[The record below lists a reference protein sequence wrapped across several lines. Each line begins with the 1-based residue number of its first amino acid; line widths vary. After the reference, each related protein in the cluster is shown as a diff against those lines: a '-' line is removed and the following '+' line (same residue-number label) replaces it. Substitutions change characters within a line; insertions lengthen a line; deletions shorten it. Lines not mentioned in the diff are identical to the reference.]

1 MITYSN
7 DDITTT
13 SCKAIAHGVNCQ
25 GKMNSGVAKA
35 IREKWPQA
43 YEVYMN
49 KFTKAEAYDMNN
61 DLLGY
66 MAIAYTK
73 DRKIIGNLFTQT
85 YYGRDGKRYA
95 SPVHID
101 IAMNSFVMNLS
112 LYSDTPRPVIAI
124 PKIGCG
130 LGGLDWETDVLPIIE
145 QISLDHEVDFVVYDN
160 GVKS

>member
-7 DDITTT
+7 EDITTT

-43 YEVYMN
+43 YEFYMAHYELCTKDGHN
-49 KFTKAEAYDMNN
+49 KY
-61 DLLGY
+61 LLGSVAP
-66 MAIAYTK
+66 AICG
-73 DRKIIGNLFTQT
+73 DKIIGNLLTQEF
-85 YYGRDGKRYA
+85 YGRDGKRYA
-95 SPVHID
+95 SPAAIKESMIRFIILLQIMNKKEKIK
-101 IAMNSFVMNLS
+101 IAM
-112 LYSDTPRPVIAI
+112 